1 MEDSVDKI
9 SLQKENIRL
18 EQENI
23 NLRDENQYLKMLL
36 DRLISV
42 PMNIEINCLADQYI
56 ELDNRLRKIENQG
69 NKENKSVM

>member
-9 SLQKENIRL
+9 TLQKENIRL

-23 NLRDENQYLKMLL
+23 NLHDENQYLKMLL
-36 DRLISV
+36 DRLIPV
-42 PMNIEINCLADQYI
+42 PMNIKVNCLEDQYI
-56 ELDNRLRKIENQG
+56 ELNNRLRKIENQG